1 MMNFNL
7 VVRLLLVVSISS
19 LFYSFT
25 NIKEQP
31 YVIVLGI
38 AQDGGAPHAACDKV
52 CCFDKWNN
60 PNLHNKV
67 SSIGIVDPISNEVWM
82 VDASPD
88 FAEQLHLLS
97 NNNSRDL
104 KGIFLTHAHIGHY
117 TGLMY
122 LGREGLGG
130 KNIMVYALKRMA
142 RFLTKN
148 GPWDQLVKLN
158 NISIQTISN
167 KEFVKLSENIFVI
180 PIRVPHRDEYS
191 ETVGYKIIGKSK
203 KILFIPDIDKWDE
216 WKKSI
221 IEEVKLVDYAFIDG
235 TFYNGSELN
244 RDMREIP
251 HPSIEETLQL
261 FSNQPLA
268 ERNKIYF
275 IHINHTNPIL
285 TNKNGIRD
293 LVESLGFNIAER
305 GLKFKL
311 D

>member
-1 MMNFNL
+1 MKLSVLSF
-7 VVRLLLVVSISS
+7 S
-19 LFYSFT
+19 LFFFVCFTYSQT
-25 NIKEQP
+25 SESD
-31 YVIVLGI
+31 YVQVLGI
-38 AQDGGAPHAACDKV
+38 VQDAGYPHIGCEKDCCKAVSPGDYFVSCLGLVDKTNNKRYL
-52 CCFDKWNN
+52 FDATPDIHNQL
-60 PNLHNKV
+60 NLLEKFSDANL
-67 SSIGIVDPISNEVWM
+67 VD
-82 VDASPD
+82 
-88 FAEQLHLLS
+88 
-97 NNNSRDL
+97 
-104 KGIFLTHAHIGHY
+104 GIFLTHAHIGHY

-130 KNIMVYALKRMA
+130 KNIMVYALKRMSK
-142 RFLTKN
+142 FLTKN

-235 TFYNGSELN
+235 TFYNGTELN

-261 FSNQPLA
+261 FSNQPVA

-293 LVESLGFNIAER
+293 LVEGLGFNIAQR

>member
-1 MMNFNL
+1 MKLSVLSFP
-7 VVRLLLVVSISS
+7 
-19 LFYSFT
+19 LFFFALFTYSQT
-25 NIKEQP
+25 SESDYIQ
-31 YVIVLGI
+31 VLGI
-38 AQDGGAPHAACDKV
+38 VQDAGYPHIGCEKDCCKAVSPGDYFVSCLGLVDKTNNKRYL
-52 CCFDKWNN
+52 FDATPDIHNQL
-60 PNLHNKV
+60 NLLEKFSDANL
-67 SSIGIVDPISNEVWM
+67 VD
-82 VDASPD
+82 
-88 FAEQLHLLS
+88 
-97 NNNSRDL
+97 
-104 KGIFLTHAHIGHY
+104 GIFLTHAHIGHY

-130 KNIMVYALKRMA
+130 KNIMVYALKRMSK
-142 RFLTKN
+142 FLTKN

-235 TFYNGSELN
+235 TFYNGTELN
-244 RDMREIP
+244 IDMKEIP

-261 FSNQPLA
+261 FSNQPVA

-285 TNKNGIRD
+285 TNKNGIKD
-293 LVESLGFNIAER
+293 MVEGLGFNIAQR

>member
-1 MMNFNL
+1 MKLSVLSF
-7 VVRLLLVVSISS
+7 S
-19 LFYSFT
+19 LFFFAFFTYSQT
-25 NIKEQP
+25 SESDYIQ
-31 YVIVLGI
+31 VLGI
-38 AQDGGAPHAACDKV
+38 VQDAGYPHIGCEKDCCNAVSPGDYFVSCLGLVDKTNNKRYL
-52 CCFDKWNN
+52 FDATPDIHNQL
-60 PNLHNKV
+60 NLLEKFSDANL
-67 SSIGIVDPISNEVWM
+67 VD
-82 VDASPD
+82 
-88 FAEQLHLLS
+88 
-97 NNNSRDL
+97 
-104 KGIFLTHAHIGHY
+104 GIFLTHAHIGHY

-130 KNIMVYALKRMA
+130 KNIIVYALKRMS

-235 TFYNGSELN
+235 TFYNGTELN

-261 FSNQPLA
+261 FSNQPVA

-293 LVESLGFNIAER
+293 LVEGLGFNIAQR

>member
-1 MMNFNL
+1 MKLSSLSFSLIFL
-7 VVRLLLVVSISS
+7 VFFSYSQTIESDYIQVLGVVQDAGYPHIGCEKDCCKVVSPGDYFVSCLGLVDKTNNKRY
-19 LFYSFT
+19 LFDAT
-25 NIKEQP
+25 PDIHNQI
-31 YVIVLGI
+31 
-38 AQDGGAPHAACDKV
+38 
-52 CCFDKWNN
+52 
-60 PNLHNKV
+60 NLLEKFPEANL
-67 SSIGIVDPISNEVWM
+67 ID
-82 VDASPD
+82 
-88 FAEQLHLLS
+88 
-97 NNNSRDL
+97 
-104 KGIFLTHAHIGHY
+104 GIFLTHAHIGHY

-167 KEFVKLSENIFVI
+167 KEFVKLSDNIFVI

-293 LVESLGFNIAER
+293 LVEGLGFNIAER

>member
-1 MMNFNL
+1 MKLSVLSFP
-7 VVRLLLVVSISS
+7 
-19 LFYSFT
+19 LFFFALFTYSQT
-25 NIKEQP
+25 SESDYIQ
-31 YVIVLGI
+31 VLGI
-38 AQDGGAPHAACDKV
+38 VQDAGYPHIGCEKDCCKAVSPGDYFVSCLGLVDKTNNKRYL
-52 CCFDKWNN
+52 FDATPDIHNQL
-60 PNLHNKV
+60 NLLEKFSDANL
-67 SSIGIVDPISNEVWM
+67 VD
-82 VDASPD
+82 
-88 FAEQLHLLS
+88 
-97 NNNSRDL
+97 
-104 KGIFLTHAHIGHY
+104 GIFLTHAHIGHY

-130 KNIMVYALKRMA
+130 KNIMVYALKRMS

-167 KEFVKLSENIFVI
+167 KEFVKLSEHIFVI

-235 TFYNGSELN
+235 TFYNGTELN
-244 RDMREIP
+244 RNMREIP

-261 FSNQPLA
+261 FSNQPVA

-293 LVESLGFNIAER
+293 LVESLGFNIAQR
-305 GLKFKL
+305 GLKIKL

>member
-1 MMNFNL
+1 MKLSVLSFP
-7 VVRLLLVVSISS
+7 
-19 LFYSFT
+19 LFFFALFTYSQT
-25 NIKEQP
+25 SESDYIQ
-31 YVIVLGI
+31 VLGI
-38 AQDGGAPHAACDKV
+38 VQDAGYPHIGCEKDCCKAVSPGDYFVSCLGLVDKTNNKRYL
-52 CCFDKWNN
+52 FDATPDIHNQL
-60 PNLHNKV
+60 NLLEKFSDANL
-67 SSIGIVDPISNEVWM
+67 VD
-82 VDASPD
+82 
-88 FAEQLHLLS
+88 
-97 NNNSRDL
+97 
-104 KGIFLTHAHIGHY
+104 GIFLTHAHIGHY

-130 KNIMVYALKRMA
+130 KNIMVYALKRMSK
-142 RFLTKN
+142 FLTKN

-235 TFYNGSELN
+235 TFYNGTELN

-261 FSNQPLA
+261 FSNQPVA

-285 TNKNGIRD
+285 TNKNGIKD
-293 LVESLGFNIAER
+293 LVEGLGFNIAQR

>member
-1 MMNFNL
+1 MKLSVLSF
-7 VVRLLLVVSISS
+7 SFFFFA
-19 LFYSFT
+19 LFTYSQT
-25 NIKEQP
+25 SESDYIQ
-31 YVIVLGI
+31 VLGI
-38 AQDGGAPHAACDKV
+38 VQDAGYPHIGCEKDCCKAVSPGDYFVSCLGLVDKTNNKRYL
-52 CCFDKWNN
+52 FDATPDIHNQL
-60 PNLHNKV
+60 NLLEKFSDANL
-67 SSIGIVDPISNEVWM
+67 VD
-82 VDASPD
+82 
-88 FAEQLHLLS
+88 
-97 NNNSRDL
+97 
-104 KGIFLTHAHIGHY
+104 GIFLTHAHIGHY

-130 KNIMVYALKRMA
+130 KNIMVYALKRMS

-235 TFYNGSELN
+235 TFYNGTEIN

-261 FSNQPLA
+261 FSNQPVA

-285 TNKNGIRD
+285 TNKNGIRN
-293 LVESLGFNIAER
+293 LVEGLGFNIAQK

>member
-1 MMNFNL
+1 MKLSVLSF
-7 VVRLLLVVSISS
+7 S
-19 LFYSFT
+19 LFFFALFTYSQT
-25 NIKEQP
+25 SESDYIQ
-31 YVIVLGI
+31 VLGI
-38 AQDGGAPHAACDKV
+38 VQDAGYPHIGCEKDCCKAVSPGDYFVSCLGLVDKTNNKRYL
-52 CCFDKWNN
+52 FDATPDIHNQL
-60 PNLHNKV
+60 NLLEKFSDTNL
-67 SSIGIVDPISNEVWM
+67 VD
-82 VDASPD
+82 
-88 FAEQLHLLS
+88 
-97 NNNSRDL
+97 
-104 KGIFLTHAHIGHY
+104 GIFLTHAHIGHY

-130 KNIMVYALKRMA
+130 KNIMVYALKRMSK
-142 RFLTKN
+142 FLTKN

-235 TFYNGSELN
+235 TFYNGTELN

-261 FSNQPLA
+261 FSNQPVA

-293 LVESLGFNIAER
+293 LVEGLGFNIAQR

>member
-1 MMNFNL
+1 MKSFSLSFSLIFL
-7 VVRLLLVVSISS
+7 VFFS
-19 LFYSFT
+19 YS
-25 NIKEQP
+25 QP
-31 YVIVLGI
+31 SESDYIQVLGI
-38 AQDGGAPHAACDKV
+38 VQDAGYPHIGCEKDCCEQVSPGDYFVSCLGLVDKTNNKRYL
-52 CCFDKWNN
+52 FDATPDIHNQI
-60 PNLHNKV
+60 NLLERFN
-67 SSIGIVDPISNEVWM
+67 
-82 VDASPD
+82 DANLID
-88 FAEQLHLLS
+88 
-97 NNNSRDL
+97 
-104 KGIFLTHAHIGHY
+104 GIFLTHAHIGHY

-130 KNIMVYALKRMA
+130 KNIMVYALKRMV

-180 PIRVPHRDEYS
+180 PIKVPHRDEYS

-216 WKKSI
+216 WEKSI
-221 IEEVKLVDYAFIDG
+221 IEEVKIVDYAFIDG

-261 FSNQPLA
+261 FSNQPVA

-285 TNKNGIRD
+285 TNKNGIKD
-293 LVESLGFNIAER
+293 MVEGLGFNIAKR

>member
-1 MMNFNL
+1 MK
-7 VVRLLLVVSISS
+7 SSS
-19 LFYSFT
+19 LSFSLIFLVFFSYSQT
-25 NIKEQP
+25 IESDYIQ
-31 YVIVLGI
+31 VLGI
-38 AQDGGAPHAACDKV
+38 VQDAGYPHIGCEKDCCKVVSPGDYFVSCLGLVDKTNNKRYL
-52 CCFDKWNN
+52 FDATPDIHNQI
-60 PNLHNKV
+60 NLLEKFPEANL
-67 SSIGIVDPISNEVWM
+67 ID
-82 VDASPD
+82 
-88 FAEQLHLLS
+88 
-97 NNNSRDL
+97 
-104 KGIFLTHAHIGHY
+104 GIFLTHAHIGHY

-167 KEFVKLSENIFVI
+167 KEFVKLSKNIFVM

-221 IEEVKLVDYAFIDG
+221 IEEIKLVDYAFIDG

>member
-1 MMNFNL
+1 MKL
-7 VVRLLLVVSISS
+7 SS
-19 LFYSFT
+19 LSFSLIFLVFFSYSQT
-25 NIKEQP
+25 IESDYIQ
-31 YVIVLGI
+31 VLGI
-38 AQDGGAPHAACDKV
+38 VQDAGYPHIGCEKDCCKVVSPGDYFVSCLGLVDKTNNKRYL
-52 CCFDKWNN
+52 FDATPDIHNQI
-60 PNLHNKV
+60 NLLEKFPEANL
-67 SSIGIVDPISNEVWM
+67 ID
-82 VDASPD
+82 
-88 FAEQLHLLS
+88 
-97 NNNSRDL
+97 
-104 KGIFLTHAHIGHY
+104 GIFLTHAHIGHY

-142 RFLTKN
+142 RFLSKN

-293 LVESLGFNIAER
+293 MVESLGFNIAER

>member
-1 MMNFNL
+1 MKL
-7 VVRLLLVVSISS
+7 SS
-19 LFYSFT
+19 LSFSLIFLVFFSYSQT
-25 NIKEQP
+25 IESDYIQ
-31 YVIVLGI
+31 VLGI
-38 AQDGGAPHAACDKV
+38 VQDAGYPHIGCEKDCCKVVSPGDYFVSCLGLVDKTNNKRYL
-52 CCFDKWNN
+52 FDATPDIHNQI
-60 PNLHNKV
+60 NLLEKFPEANL
-67 SSIGIVDPISNEVWM
+67 ID
-82 VDASPD
+82 
-88 FAEQLHLLS
+88 
-97 NNNSRDL
+97 
-104 KGIFLTHAHIGHY
+104 GIFLTHAHIGHY

-167 KEFVKLSENIFVI
+167 KEFVKLSANIFVI

-261 FSNQPLA
+261 FSNQPLV

>member
-1 MMNFNL
+1 MKL
-7 VVRLLLVVSISS
+7 SS
-19 LFYSFT
+19 LSFSLIFLVFFSYSQT
-25 NIKEQP
+25 IESDYIQ
-31 YVIVLGI
+31 VLGI
-38 AQDGGAPHAACDKV
+38 VQDAGYPHIGCEKDCCKVVSPGDYFVSCLGLVDKTNNKRYL
-52 CCFDKWNN
+52 FDATPDIHNQI
-60 PNLHNKV
+60 NLLEKF
-67 SSIGIVDPISNEVWM
+67 PESNLI
-82 VDASPD
+82 D
-88 FAEQLHLLS
+88 
-97 NNNSRDL
+97 
-104 KGIFLTHAHIGHY
+104 GIFLTHAHIGHY

-158 NISIQTISN
+158 NISIQKLSN

>member
-1 MMNFNL
+1 MKL
-7 VVRLLLVVSISS
+7 SS
-19 LFYSFT
+19 LSFSLIFLVFFSYSQT
-25 NIKEQP
+25 IESDYIQ
-31 YVIVLGI
+31 VLGI
-38 AQDGGAPHAACDKV
+38 VQDAGYPHIGCEKDCCKVVSPGDYFVSCLGLVDKTNNKRYL
-52 CCFDKWNN
+52 FDATPDIHNQI
-60 PNLHNKV
+60 NLLEKF
-67 SSIGIVDPISNEVWM
+67 P
-82 VDASPD
+82 DANLID
-88 FAEQLHLLS
+88 
-97 NNNSRDL
+97 
-104 KGIFLTHAHIGHY
+104 GIFLTHAHIGHY

-167 KEFVKLSENIFVI
+167 KEFVKLSKNIFVM

-221 IEEVKLVDYAFIDG
+221 IEEIKLVDYAFIDG

>member
-1 MMNFNL
+1 MK
-7 VVRLLLVVSISS
+7 SSS
-19 LFYSFT
+19 LSFSLIFLVFFSYSQT
-25 NIKEQP
+25 IESDYIQ
-31 YVIVLGI
+31 VLGI
-38 AQDGGAPHAACDKV
+38 VQDAGYPHIGCEKDCCKVVSPGDYFVSCLGLVDKTNNKRYL
-52 CCFDKWNN
+52 FDATPDIHNQI
-60 PNLHNKV
+60 NLLEKF
-67 SSIGIVDPISNEVWM
+67 P
-82 VDASPD
+82 DANLID
-88 FAEQLHLLS
+88 
-97 NNNSRDL
+97 
-104 KGIFLTHAHIGHY
+104 GIFLTHAHIGHY

-167 KEFVKLSENIFVI
+167 KEFVKLSKNIFVM

-235 TFYNGSELN
+235 TFYNGTELN

>member
-1 MMNFNL
+1 MKSSSLSFSLIFL
-7 VVRLLLVVSISS
+7 VFFSYSQTIESDYIQVLGVVQDAGYPHIGCEKDCCKVVSPGDYFVSCLGLVDKTNNKRY
-19 LFYSFT
+19 LFDAT
-25 NIKEQP
+25 PDIHNQI
-31 YVIVLGI
+31 
-38 AQDGGAPHAACDKV
+38 
-52 CCFDKWNN
+52 
-60 PNLHNKV
+60 NLLEKFPEANL
-67 SSIGIVDPISNEVWM
+67 ID
-82 VDASPD
+82 
-88 FAEQLHLLS
+88 
-97 NNNSRDL
+97 
-104 KGIFLTHAHIGHY
+104 GIFLTHAHIGHY

>member
-1 MMNFNL
+1 MKSSSLSFSLIFLVFFSYSQTIESDYIQVLGVVQAAGYPHIGCEKDCCKAVSPGDYFVSCLGLVDKTNNKRYLFDATPDIHNQLNLLEKFSDANL
-7 VVRLLLVVSISS
+7 V
-19 LFYSFT
+19 
-25 NIKEQP
+25 
-31 YVIVLGI
+31 
-38 AQDGGAPHAACDKV
+38 D
-52 CCFDKWNN
+52 
-60 PNLHNKV
+60 
-67 SSIGIVDPISNEVWM
+67 
-82 VDASPD
+82 
-88 FAEQLHLLS
+88 
-97 NNNSRDL
+97 
-104 KGIFLTHAHIGHY
+104 GIFLTHAHIGHY

-130 KNIMVYALKRMA
+130 KNIMVYALKRMS

-235 TFYNGSELN
+235 TFYNGTELN

-261 FSNQPLA
+261 FSNQPVT

-293 LVESLGFNIAER
+293 LVEGLGFNIAQR

>member
-1 MMNFNL
+1 MKLSVLSF
-7 VVRLLLVVSISS
+7 S
-19 LFYSFT
+19 LFFFAFFTYSQT
-25 NIKEQP
+25 SESDYIQ
-31 YVIVLGI
+31 VLGI
-38 AQDGGAPHAACDKV
+38 VQDAGYPHIGCEKDCCNAVSPGDYFVSCLGLVDKTNNKRYL
-52 CCFDKWNN
+52 FDATPDIHNQL
-60 PNLHNKV
+60 NLLEKFPDANL
-67 SSIGIVDPISNEVWM
+67 VD
-82 VDASPD
+82 
-88 FAEQLHLLS
+88 
-97 NNNSRDL
+97 
-104 KGIFLTHAHIGHY
+104 GIFLTHAHIGHY

-130 KNIMVYALKRMA
+130 KNIIVYALKRMSK
-142 RFLTKN
+142 FLTKN
-148 GPWDQLVKLN
+148 GPWEQLVKLN

-235 TFYNGSELN
+235 TFYNGTELN

-261 FSNQPLA
+261 FSNQPVA

-285 TNKNGIRD
+285 ANKNGIRD
-293 LVESLGFNIAER
+293 LVEGLGFNIAQR

>member
-1 MMNFNL
+1 MKL
-7 VVRLLLVVSISS
+7 SILYFMFFFFA
-19 LFYSFT
+19 LFTYSQT
-25 NIKEQP
+25 SESDYIQ
-31 YVIVLGI
+31 VLGI
-38 AQDGGAPHAACDKV
+38 VQDAGYPHIGCEKDCCKAVSPGDYFVSCLGLVDKTNNKRYL
-52 CCFDKWNN
+52 FDATPDIHNQL
-60 PNLHNKV
+60 NLLEKF
-67 SSIGIVDPISNEVWM
+67 P
-82 VDASPD
+82 DANLID
-88 FAEQLHLLS
+88 
-97 NNNSRDL
+97 
-104 KGIFLTHAHIGHY
+104 GIFLTHAHIGHY

-130 KNIMVYALKRMA
+130 KNIMVYALKRMSK
-142 RFLTKN
+142 FLTKN

-235 TFYNGSELN
+235 TFYNGTELN

-261 FSNQPLA
+261 FSNQPVA

-293 LVESLGFNIAER
+293 LVESLGFNIAQR

>member
-1 MMNFNL
+1 MKSFSLSFSLIFL
-7 VVRLLLVVSISS
+7 VFFS
-19 LFYSFT
+19 YS
-25 NIKEQP
+25 QP
-31 YVIVLGI
+31 SESDYIQVLGI
-38 AQDGGAPHAACDKV
+38 VQDAGYPHIGCEKDCCEQVSPGDYFVSCLGLVDKTNNKRYL
-52 CCFDKWNN
+52 FDATPDIHNQI
-60 PNLHNKV
+60 NLLEKFT
-67 SSIGIVDPISNEVWM
+67 
-82 VDASPD
+82 DANLID
-88 FAEQLHLLS
+88 
-97 NNNSRDL
+97 
-104 KGIFLTHAHIGHY
+104 GIFLTHAHIGHY

-180 PIRVPHRDEYS
+180 PIKVPHRDEYS

-216 WKKSI
+216 WEKSI

-235 TFYNGSELN
+235 TFYNGLELN

-261 FSNQPLA
+261 FSNQPVA

-285 TNKNGIRD
+285 TNKNGIKD
-293 LVESLGFNIAER
+293 MVEGLGFNIAKR

>member
-1 MMNFNL
+1 MK
-7 VVRLLLVVSISS
+7 SSS
-19 LFYSFT
+19 LSFSLIFLVFFSYSQT
-25 NIKEQP
+25 IEPDYIQ
-31 YVIVLGI
+31 VLGI
-38 AQDGGAPHAACDKV
+38 VQDAGYPHIGCEKDCCKVVSPGDYFVSCLGLVDKTNNKRYL
-52 CCFDKWNN
+52 FDATPDIHNQI
-60 PNLHNKV
+60 NLLEKFPEANL
-67 SSIGIVDPISNEVWM
+67 ID
-82 VDASPD
+82 
-88 FAEQLHLLS
+88 
-97 NNNSRDL
+97 
-104 KGIFLTHAHIGHY
+104 GIFLTHAHIGHY

-142 RFLTKN
+142 RFLKKN

-158 NISIQTISN
+158 NISIQTIYN

-251 HPSIEETLQL
+251 HPSIEETLEL
-261 FSNQPLA
+261 FSTQPLA

>member
-1 MMNFNL
+1 MKSFSLSFSLIFL
-7 VVRLLLVVSISS
+7 VFFS
-19 LFYSFT
+19 YS
-25 NIKEQP
+25 QP
-31 YVIVLGI
+31 SESDYIQVLGI
-38 AQDGGAPHAACDKV
+38 VQDAGYPHIGCEKDCCEQVSPGDYFVSCLGLVDKTNNKRYL
-52 CCFDKWNN
+52 FDATPDIHNQI
-60 PNLHNKV
+60 NLLEKFT
-67 SSIGIVDPISNEVWM
+67 
-82 VDASPD
+82 DANLID
-88 FAEQLHLLS
+88 
-97 NNNSRDL
+97 
-104 KGIFLTHAHIGHY
+104 GIFLTHAHIGHY

-130 KNIMVYALKRMA
+130 KNIMVYALKRMV

-180 PIRVPHRDEYS
+180 PIKVPHRDEYS

-216 WKKSI
+216 WEKSI

-261 FSNQPLA
+261 FSNQPVA

-285 TNKNGIRD
+285 TNKNGIKD
-293 LVESLGFNIAER
+293 MVEGLGFNIAKR

>member
-1 MMNFNL
+1 MKL
-7 VVRLLLVVSISS
+7 SS
-19 LFYSFT
+19 LSFSLIFLVFFSYSQT
-25 NIKEQP
+25 IEPDYIQ
-31 YVIVLGI
+31 VLGI
-38 AQDGGAPHAACDKV
+38 VQDAGYPHIGCEKDCCKVVSPGDYFVSCLGLVDKTNNKRYL
-52 CCFDKWNN
+52 FDATPDIHNQI
-60 PNLHNKV
+60 NLLEKF
-67 SSIGIVDPISNEVWM
+67 P
-82 VDASPD
+82 DANLID
-88 FAEQLHLLS
+88 
-97 NNNSRDL
+97 
-104 KGIFLTHAHIGHY
+104 GIFLTHAHIGHY

-167 KEFVKLSENIFVI
+167 KEFVKLSKNIFVM

-261 FSNQPLA
+261 FSNQPLT

-293 LVESLGFNIAER
+293 MVESLGFNIAER

>member
-1 MMNFNL
+1 MKLSVLSFP
-7 VVRLLLVVSISS
+7 
-19 LFYSFT
+19 LFFFALFTYSQT
-25 NIKEQP
+25 SESDYIQ
-31 YVIVLGI
+31 VLGI
-38 AQDGGAPHAACDKV
+38 VQDAGYPHIGCEKDCCKAVSPGDYFVSCLGLVDKTNNKRYL
-52 CCFDKWNN
+52 FDATPDIHNQL
-60 PNLHNKV
+60 NLLEKFSDANL
-67 SSIGIVDPISNEVWM
+67 VD
-82 VDASPD
+82 
-88 FAEQLHLLS
+88 
-97 NNNSRDL
+97 
-104 KGIFLTHAHIGHY
+104 GIFLTHAHIGHY

-130 KNIMVYALKRMA
+130 KNIMVYALKRMSK
-142 RFLTKN
+142 FLTKN

-235 TFYNGSELN
+235 TFYNGTELN
-244 RDMREIP
+244 RDIREIP

-261 FSNQPLA
+261 FSNQPVA

-285 TNKNGIRD
+285 TNKNGIKD
-293 LVESLGFNIAER
+293 LVEGLGFNIAQR

>member
-1 MMNFNL
+1 MK
-7 VVRLLLVVSISS
+7 SSS
-19 LFYSFT
+19 LSFSLIFLVFFSYSQT
-25 NIKEQP
+25 IESDYIQ
-31 YVIVLGI
+31 VLGI
-38 AQDGGAPHAACDKV
+38 VQDAGYPHIGCEKDCCKMVSPGDYFVSCLGLVDKTNNKRYL
-52 CCFDKWNN
+52 FDATPDIHNQI
-60 PNLHNKV
+60 NLLEKFPEANL
-67 SSIGIVDPISNEVWM
+67 ID
-82 VDASPD
+82 
-88 FAEQLHLLS
+88 
-97 NNNSRDL
+97 
-104 KGIFLTHAHIGHY
+104 GIFLTHAHIGHY

-293 LVESLGFNIAER
+293 MVESLGFNIAER

>member
-1 MMNFNL
+1 MKLSVLSF
-7 VVRLLLVVSISS
+7 S
-19 LFYSFT
+19 LFFFALLTYSQT
-25 NIKEQP
+25 SESDYIQ
-31 YVIVLGI
+31 VLGI
-38 AQDGGAPHAACDKV
+38 VQDAGYPHIGCEKDCCKAVSPGDYFVSCLGLVDKTNNKRYL
-52 CCFDKWNN
+52 FDATPDIHNQL
-60 PNLHNKV
+60 NLLEKFSDANL
-67 SSIGIVDPISNEVWM
+67 VD
-82 VDASPD
+82 
-88 FAEQLHLLS
+88 
-97 NNNSRDL
+97 
-104 KGIFLTHAHIGHY
+104 GIFLTHAHIGHY

-130 KNIMVYALKRMA
+130 KNIMVYALKRMSK
-142 RFLTKN
+142 FLTKN

-203 KILFIPDIDKWDE
+203 KILFIPDIDKWDK

-235 TFYNGSELN
+235 TFYNGTELN

-261 FSNQPLA
+261 FSNQPVA

-293 LVESLGFNIAER
+293 LVEGLGFNIAQR